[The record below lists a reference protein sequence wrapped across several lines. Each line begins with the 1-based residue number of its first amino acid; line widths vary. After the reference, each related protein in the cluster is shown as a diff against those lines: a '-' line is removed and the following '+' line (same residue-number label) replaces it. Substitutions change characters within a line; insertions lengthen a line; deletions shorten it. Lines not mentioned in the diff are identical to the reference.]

1 MPVEILA
8 IKVYKIKTKMLGNNK
23 GGIPRK
29 TERGGTRNTGSE
41 KEMNW

>member
-1 MPVEILA
+1 
-8 IKVYKIKTKMLGNNK
+8 MLGNNK

-41 KEMNW
+41 KEMNWQVAKNEGDEDIRK